1 VFVLVVLAA
10 AAAFFVARDPGQAT
24 FIVRGLEVRTSVAAV
39 VFLILLLALMA
50 TAVLWI
56 FGLPRRMSL
65 SRTRR
70 KREKGV
76 DALENAMLAAA
87 AGDPRTARREAR
99 RAQLL
104 LQRDVAP
111 RLIAAQAAEQMG
123 DLIGAESQFA
133 AMLGDPRTVIVGRR
147 GLAAAALS
155 RRDFDTAILHAA
167 QAFDENPAALWA
179 FDLLFDAQ
187 VRAGRWEDG
196 IETLGVGARRKHL
209 PDDAARR
216 RRAVLLAAAAD
227 ELEIK
232 EPSRARD
239 LAEQAA
245 SLSPAFAPAAAL
257 AARLL
262 LLAGKSWRA
271 ASLLEDAWTAAPHPA
286 IVLAYRDLKPDE
298 TEKARTKRMAGL
310 IQLNAE
316 HRESR
321 ILAAEQAL
329 AAGDGVGASAQLAPL
344 VRLERDPSARLCGLF
359 AQAAQASGDMA
370 EARRWVAQAALAAGE
385 PDWSDLDPEGPA
397 FAYTREDWA
406 RLVYSF
412 GDTGQLIHPRHERF
426 ERQRLTAPTELLLEG
441 PDAGEAGTQPSGG
454 PAKSGR
460 PTGADVGPVFYRNP
474 HAPDDPG
481 VEGD

>member
-1 VFVLVVLAA
+1 M
-10 AAAFFVARDPGQAT
+10 ARDPGQAT
-24 FIVRGLEVRTSVAAV
+24 FIVRGMEVQTSVAFV
-39 VFLILLLALMA
+39 IFLILLLGAGVAFLI
-50 TAVLWI
+50 WF
-56 FGLPRRMSL
+56 FGLPRRL
-65 SRTRR
+65 SRARQR
-70 KREKGV
+70 AKRDRGIE
-76 DALENAMLAAA
+76 ALETALLAAA
-87 AGDPRTARREAR
+87 GGDPRTARREAR
-99 RAQLL
+99 KAQLL
-104 LQRDVAP
+104 LERDAAP

-133 AMLGDPRTVIVGRR
+133 AMLGDPRTMIVGRR
-147 GLAAAALS
+147 GLAAAALA

-167 QAFDENPAALWA
+167 QAFDENPNARWA

-187 VRAGRWEDG
+187 VRAGRWEEA
-196 IETLGVGARRKHL
+196 IETLGIGVRRRHV
-209 PDDAARR
+209 PEDAARR

-232 EPSRARD
+232 EPPRARD

-271 ASLLEDAWTAAPHPA
+271 AGLLEDAWSAAPHPA
-286 IVLAYRDLKPDE
+286 IALAYRDLKPDE
-298 TEKARTKRMAGL
+298 TPAQRAKRMGGL
-310 IQLNAE
+310 SQMNAE

-321 ILAAEQAL
+321 ILAAELAL
-329 AAGDGVGASAQLAPL
+329 AAGDGTAASAQLAPL
-344 VRLERDPSARLCGLF
+344 VRLEREPSARLCGLF
-359 AQAAQASGDMA
+359 AQAAQARGDMA
-370 EARRWVAQAALAAGE
+370 EARRWVAQAALAPGE

-426 ERQRLTAPTELLLEG
+426 ERQRLTAPTDLLLEG
-441 PDAGEAGTQPSGG
+441 PKEDADDPPAIARAMDS
-454 PAKSGR
+454 PAKEK
-460 PTGADVGPVFYRNP
+460 PTGANVAPVFYRNP
-474 HAPDDPG
+474 PAPDDPG
-481 VEGD
+481 VGED